1 MSSAERRSAG
11 FTLIEVVVAMAV
23 VALGLLAV
31 FRVVSDTVNNTSHLR
46 DRTFAEWIA
55 DNLLTEIRLRGS
67 LPSVG
72 SASGTVDYA
81 GREWAWE
88 STVSET
94 PVPDLVRV
102 DVEVRLSET
111 GGEGSLARLSGFL
124 GKVAQT
130 TPRGAPQWLQPGG
143 EQGEDGEE
151 EPEPETP
158 DAGSPPQENG
168 EMQE

>member
-158 DAGSPPQENG
+158 DAGSSPQENG

>member
-1 MSSAERRSAG
+1 MTSAERRTAG

-55 DNLLTEIRLRGS
+55 DNQLTEIRLRGA

-81 GREWAWE
+81 GREWDWE

-94 PVPDLVRV
+94 SVPDLVRV
-102 DVEVRLSET
+102 NVEVRLSSSA
-111 GGEGSLARLSGFL
+111 GGGSLARLSGFL

-143 EQGEDGEE
+143 EQDESEDE
-151 EPEPETP
+151 EPAPGTP
-158 DAGSPPQENG
+158 DAGTPPEENG
-168 EMQE
+168 EMQQ

>member
-1 MSSAERRSAG
+1 MSSGERRPAG

-31 FRVVSDTVNNTSHLR
+31 FRVVSDTVNNTAHLR

-55 DNLLTEIRLRGS
+55 DNQLTEIRLRGS

-72 SASGTVDYA
+72 TASGTVEYA

-102 DVEVRLSET
+102 DVEVRLSDSN
-111 GGEGSLARLSGFL
+111 GEGSLSRLSGFL

-143 EQGEDGEE
+143 EQGDSGEDEM
-151 EPEPETP
+151 EPEAP
-158 DAGSPPQENG
+158 DAGTPPTESG

>member
-1 MSSAERRSAG
+1 MSSAERRFKG

-23 VALGLLAV
+23 VALGLMAV

-55 DNLLTEIRLRGS
+55 DNQLTEIRLRGAV
-67 LPSVG
+67 PSVG
-72 SASGTVDYA
+72 TSSGSVDYA

-88 STVSET
+88 STVTET

-102 DVEVRLSET
+102 DVSVRLADASD
-111 GGEGSLARLSGFL
+111 EGSLARLSGFL

-130 TPRGAPQWLQPGG
+130 TPRDAPQWLQVGEEPGDGEAGGRDEEPPDDGSQPPGG
-143 EQGEDGEE
+143 EEDTE
-151 EPEPETP
+151 
-158 DAGSPPQENG
+158 
-168 EMQE
+168 

>member
-1 MSSAERRSAG
+1 MSSGERRPAG

-31 FRVVSDTVNNTSHLR
+31 FRVVSDTVNNTAHLR

-55 DNLLTEIRLRGS
+55 DNQLTEIRLRGA

-72 SASGTVDYA
+72 TASGTVEYA

-102 DVEVRLSET
+102 DVEVRLSDSN
-111 GGEGSLARLSGFL
+111 GEGSLSRLSG
-124 GKVAQT
+124 
-130 TPRGAPQWLQPGG
+130 
-143 EQGEDGEE
+143 
-151 EPEPETP
+151 
-158 DAGSPPQENG
+158 
-168 EMQE
+168 